1 MGVTIHYR
9 GTLRDPRKI
18 DEFCGEVRALI
29 EPWGWEARPYEVTA
43 KKLRIMAYATGRH
56 EGRAVAGRLLS
67 TYRLRGLILLPHFA
81 CEPVPILIETH
92 SGLLMDLEAPP
103 DHSTL
108 EPGTSVKTQFAPIEI
123 HARLCKLLYEIREG
137 FIPDLDVSDEGDY
150 FRTGDREILEL
161 ARKHV
166 ERNLARQAS
175 EAAAHGAAWR
185 VGFRVP
191 RGEGFYRLLDFVVGS
206 EKDSRF
212 QLSNTVP
219 SRVEPGILVYVKREP
234 KLYMTDQIRLVL
246 DACDAHGKKFRL
258 VAARGVMLSQGLRA
272 ALEGAER
279 FDGLKESDHT
289 ADAGLYLSVL
299 DKEFEIDYGGVEVGT
314 WTQFRKYRDAIHNR
328 LERRVLRKTARG
340 SRFPLFLN
348 RDSGG
353 WGVEEV
359 VALRAEIQ
367 TILREASKKPA
378 DASIIPEYANRVRSR
393 FRALHH
399 CFVDTQV
406 EPLLEKISALCDLAL
421 EKKLPLVMQ

>member
-9 GTLRDPRKI
+9 GTLRDPRKL
-18 DEFCGEVRALI
+18 DEFCEEVRALI
-29 EPWGWEARPYEVTA
+29 EPWGWEARPYEATSN
-43 KKLRIMAYATGRH
+43 KIRIMAYATGKH

-67 TYRLRGLILLPHFA
+67 TYRIRGLILLPHFA

-92 SGLLMDLEAPP
+92 SGLLMDFEAPP
-103 DHSTL
+103 DRSTL
-108 EPGTSVKTQFAPIEI
+108 EPGTFVKTQFAPIEI
-123 HARLCKLLYEIREG
+123 HERICKLLYEIREG

-161 ARKHV
+161 SRKYV
-166 ERNLARQAS
+166 ERDLAQQAN
-175 EAAAHGAAWR
+175 EAGTHGAAWR

-191 RGEGFYRLLDFVVGS
+191 RGEGCYRLLDFVVGS

-219 SRVEPGILVYVKREP
+219 SRVEPGTLIYVKREQ

-258 VAARGVMLSQGLRA
+258 VVARGAVLSQGLRA
-272 ALEGAER
+272 ALEGAQR
-279 FDGLKESDHT
+279 FDGLEESDYT

-299 DKEFEIDYGGVEVGT
+299 DKEFEIDYGGVEVGA
-314 WTQFRKYRDAIHNR
+314 WTQFQKYRDAIHNR
-328 LERRVLRKTARG
+328 LEGRFLRKTAPG
-340 SRFPLFLN
+340 SRFPLFLR

-353 WGVEEV
+353 WSVEEV
-359 VALRAEIQ
+359 AALKAEIQ
-367 TILREASKKPA
+367 TILSEASKKPA
-378 DASIIPEYANRVRSR
+378 DSTIIPQYADRVRSR